1 MHERRGNDDRH
12 CHHAGT
18 GCAAGLVAQMNRV
31 AAEAPQPF
39 GGDAPGPEHSSAS
52 TPRGQSPVPAALLLA
67 VIPLLVF
74 GGPIAVSRPTP
85 TPVPAEAGIVP
96 SLVATEGVRMI
107 RMDANTFRARWRPL
121 YDVPPATVIHE
132 VTGGDAHSQANT
144 GKPVDVAAN
153 AVPRPPAVRIV
164 KRAALR
170 QDICSRH
177 GMRRVTYSVRGYQH
191 WRCRR

>member
-1 MHERRGNDDRH
+1 MTEQI
-12 CHHAGT
+12 
-18 GCAAGLVAQMNRV
+18 AAV
-31 AAEAPQPF
+31 APQPF

-85 TPVPAEAGIVP
+85 APPIVP
-96 SLVATEGVRMI
+96 TLVATEGVRMI

-144 GKPVDVAAN
+144 GKPVVAVAT
-153 AVPRPPAVRIV
+153 PSPPAVRIV

-177 GMRRVTYSVRGYQH
+177 GQRKVEYLVRGYKH